1 MKFNKKLIISNTILF
16 VAILLFINVFNM
28 LFGAMNSVV
37 GVTIITGALTLLQKD
52 LTASPVENTINLI
65 VINLFT
71 GVMAYIASMNM
82 WVGIPVNFIALFVV
96 GYLFSSNLKVAVVIP
111 FGLQYLFMLFTPV
124 QGNELMFRMCGLI
137 FGGFFMMALQF
148 LANKN
153 KLKKNFKIMIIA
165 IIENLISDINT
176 NNSSYGDITEK
187 INKIKKIVYESR
199 KKSFY
204 ICGIGK
210 RVTNIIYLLERM
222 NIIISENDMNFAK
235 EEKIYLLNILSDLKE
250 GILSETLDSIKIQ
263 KFEGVSKPKN
273 SELIRCARSLAKEV
287 KHLNGVKSS
296 VDLQPIDIPEKF
308 QIIKIMKENF
318 KISSLRVSYGLRLAI
333 VGAVS
338 ILIVDMFNIP
348 EGKWIVYSI
357 FSLTQPYAE
366 ASKIR
371 ARQRIEGTLIGAFIV
386 VVSFAIIQDS
396 SMRGMIILFA
406 GYLNPYVKDYK
417 KLIVLVTISA
427 VASTVVS
434 GGALGLAI
442 SRVLFVIFG
451 AILSVIGSKFI
462 IPFHIKDGNNEIKE
476 NYIKIIDTMKADI
489 KEGTNE
495 NIIKSLY
502 LLPAFFEEKM
512 KTTNICEV
520 ELSDMNSFAK
530 EKRKVLNEV
539 YSKYYFAD
547 NSLDELDEMDFV
559 LT

>member
-1 MKFNKKLIISNTILF
+1 MKLNKKLIISNTVLF
-16 VAILLFINVFNM
+16 IAILAFINVFNM
-28 LFGAMNSVV
+28 FFGPANSVV

-65 VINLFT
+65 GINLFT
-71 GVMAYIASMNM
+71 GIMAYIASMNM
-82 WVGIPVNFIALFVV
+82 WVGIPVNFIALFAI

-124 QGNELMFRMCGLI
+124 QGNDLMLRMCGLI
-137 FGGFFMMALQF
+137 FGGFFMMGLQF

-153 KLKKNFKIMIIA
+153 KLKKNFKNI
-165 IIENLISDINT
+165 IIEIMNDLIFSIENEKNKYDEIN
-176 NNSSYGDITEK
+176 DK

-204 ICGIGK
+204 ICNTGK

-222 NIIISENDMNFAK
+222 NIIINENDINSDSDSK
-235 EEKIYLLNILSDLKE
+235 EYVLAMLKDLKD
-250 GILSETLDSIKIQ
+250 GITNENVELIKIE
-263 KFEGVSKPKN
+263 KFDGLSNPKN
-273 SELIRCARSLAKEV
+273 SELRRCIISLVKES
-287 KHLNGVKSS
+287 KSLNGTKSN
-296 VDLQPIDIPEKF
+296 VDLQPFDIPEKF
-308 QIIKIMKENF
+308 QIIKIMKDNF
-318 KISSLRVSYGLRLAI
+318 KLSSLRVSYGFRLAI
-333 VGAVS
+333 VGAIS

-366 ASKIR
+366 TSKIR
-371 ARQRIEGTLIGAFIV
+371 ARQRIEGTLIGASIV
-386 VVSFAIIQDS
+386 VVSFILIKDS
-396 SMRGMIILFA
+396 SMRGMIVLFA

-434 GGALGLAI
+434 GGAMGLAI

-451 AILSVIGSKFI
+451 AMLSIAGSKLI

-476 NYIKIIDTMKADI
+476 NYTKIIDTMNSDI
-489 KEGTNE
+489 EEGINE
-495 NIIKSLY
+495 NSIKSLY
-502 LLPAFFEEKM
+502 LLPAFFEEKF
-512 KTTNICEV
+512 KATNICDV
-520 ELSDMNSFAK
+520 ELSEVKGFAD

-539 YSKYYFAD
+539 YSKYYFTQNSSDEIDEAD
-547 NSLDELDEMDFV
+547 FALS
-559 LT
+559 